1 MNFNIG
7 DRVRVKD
14 YEEIASNLKARSTSD
29 DPSLWN
35 AGKAKCCGL
44 KGEIVDIMY
53 STAYEK
59 YIYRI
64 KFDGQDAR
72 SRADFT
78 EEALEPLVEATV
90 TYHFETDYAEDNVVI
105 VIMYEDREDGSSR
118 EIARGHGHIIH
129 EGAFG
134 IAQATS
140 YAMYR
145 LYKRF
150 EENNL

>member
-1 MNFNIG
+1 MAFNIG

-14 YEEIASNLKARSTSD
+14 YEEISDHLKVKNTSG

-35 AGKAKCCGL
+35 AGKCKCCGL

-64 KFDGQDAR
+64 RFDDQEER

-78 EEALEPLVEATV
+78 EEALELLVEDDV
-90 TYHFETDYAEDNVVI
+90 TYHIEIDYAENNVVI
-105 VIMYEDREDGSSR
+105 VIMYEDTEESSK
-118 EIARGHGHIIH
+118 EISRGHGHIIH
-129 EGAFG
+129 EGALG

-145 LYKRF
+145 LYKRM

>member
-1 MNFNIG
+1 MAFNIG

-14 YEEIASNLKARSTSD
+14 YEEIADHLKVKSTGD
-29 DPSLWN
+29 DPSLWSC
-35 AGKAKCCGL
+35 GKSRCCGQ

-53 STAYEK
+53 STAYGK

-64 KFDGQDAR
+64 RFDGQAER

-78 EEALEPLVEATV
+78 DEALELLNEDNV
-90 TYHFETDYAEDNVVI
+90 TYHFETDIAEDNVVI
-105 VIMYEDREDGSSR
+105 VIMYEDREDSSK
-118 EIARGHGHIIH
+118 EIGRGHGHVIH
-129 EGAFG
+129 EGALG

-145 LYKRF
+145 LYKRL

>member
-1 MNFNIG
+1 MAFKIG

-14 YEEIASNLKARSTSD
+14 YEDIPDNLKVKNAD
-29 DPSLWN
+29 GNPSLWSC
-35 AGKAKCCGL
+35 GKSRCCGQ

-64 KFDGQDAR
+64 HFDEQEYR

-78 EEALEPLVEATV
+78 EEALELLKEDNVS
-90 TYHFETDYAEDNVVI
+90 YHFDIDYADDNVVI
-105 VIMYEDREDGSSR
+105 AIMYEDHEDGSSE

-134 IAQATS
+134 VAQATS
-140 YAMYR
+140 YAMFK
-145 LYKRF
+145 LYNRMK
-150 EENNL
+150 ENNL

>member
-1 MNFNIG
+1 MAFNIG

-14 YEEIASNLKARSTSD
+14 YEEIADHLKVKNTGD
-29 DPSLWN
+29 DPSMWN

-64 KFDGQDAR
+64 HFDEQAER

-78 EEALEPLVEATV
+78 EEALELLHEDSVS
-90 TYHFETDYAEDNVVI
+90 YHFETDIAEDNVVI
-105 VIMYEDREDGSSR
+105 VIMYEDHEDGSSK
-118 EIARGHGHIIH
+118 EVGRGHGHIIH
-129 EGAFG
+129 EGALG

-140 YAMYR
+140 YGMYR
-145 LYKRF
+145 LYKRL
-150 EENNL
+150 EENNF

>member
-1 MNFNIG
+1 MTFNIG

-14 YEEIASNLKARSTSD
+14 YEKIPDNLKVKNTGN
-29 DPSLWN
+29 DPSLWSC
-35 AGKAKCCGL
+35 GKSRCCGQ

-64 KFDGQDAR
+64 HFDEQTER

-78 EEALEPLVEATV
+78 EEALELLKEEAV
-90 TYHFETDYAEDNVVI
+90 TYHFETDFADDNVVI
-105 VIMYEDREDGSSR
+105 VIMYEDNEESSK

-129 EGAFG
+129 EGALG

-145 LYKRF
+145 LYKRM

>member
-1 MNFNIG
+1 MAFNIG

-14 YEEIASNLKARSTSD
+14 YEEIADNLKAKKTDD

-44 KGEIVDIMY
+44 KGKIVDIMY

-64 KFDGQDAR
+64 HFDEQEGR

-78 EEALEPLVEATV
+78 EEALELLQEESVS
-90 TYHFETDYAEDNVVI
+90 YRFETDFVDNVVV
-105 VIMYEDREDGSSR
+105 VIMYEDYEDGTS
-118 EIARGHGHIIH
+118 EEVGRGHGHIIH
-129 EGAFG
+129 EGALG

-145 LYKRF
+145 LYKRL

>member
-1 MNFNIG
+1 MQFNIG

-14 YEEIASNLKARSTSD
+14 YNEIPDNLKVKNTSG

-35 AGKAKCCGL
+35 AGKCKCCGL

-53 STAYEK
+53 STAHEK

-64 KFDGQDAR
+64 HFDEQDAR

-78 EEALEPLVEATV
+78 DEALELLKEDTV
-90 TYHFETDYAEDNVVI
+90 TYHFETDIAEDNVVI
-105 VIMYEDREDGSSR
+105 VIMYEDHEDGSSK

-129 EGAFG
+129 EGALG

-140 YAMYR
+140 YALYR
-145 LYKRF
+145 LYKRM

>member
-1 MNFNIG
+1 MEFKIG

-14 YEEIASNLKARSTSD
+14 YEEISDHLKKRRTED
-29 DPSLWN
+29 DPSVWN

-44 KGEIVDIMY
+44 KGKIVDIMY

-64 KFDGQDAR
+64 HFDEQEER

-78 EEALEPLVEATV
+78 EEALELLQEDTV
-90 TYHFETDYAEDNVVI
+90 TYHTEIDYADDNVVI
-105 VIMYEDREDGSSR
+105 AIMYEDNGDSSK

-140 YAMYR
+140 YAMFR

>member
-1 MNFNIG
+1 MEFKIG
-7 DRVRVKD
+7 DRVRVKN
-14 YEEIASNLKARSTSD
+14 YEEIADHLKRKRTED
-29 DPSLWN
+29 DPSVWN

-53 STAYEK
+53 STAKEK

-64 KFDGQDAR
+64 HFDGQAER

-78 EEALEPLVEATV
+78 SEALELLTEETV
-90 TYHFETDYAEDNVVI
+90 TYRFETDIAEDNVVI
-105 VIMYEDREDGSSR
+105 AIMYEDYEDGSSR
-118 EIARGHGHIIH
+118 EVTRGHGHIIH
-129 EGAFG
+129 EGALG

-145 LYKRF
+145 LYKRM
-150 EENNL
+150 EENNF

>member
-1 MNFNIG
+1 MDFNIG

-14 YEEIASNLKARSTSD
+14 YEQIADHLKTKNTD
-29 DPSLWN
+29 NDPSLWN

-64 KFDGQDAR
+64 HFDGQEER

-78 EEALEPLVEATV
+78 DEALELLQEDTV
-90 TYHFETDYAEDNVVI
+90 TYHHDIDYAEDNVVI
-105 VIMYEDREDGSSR
+105 AIMYEDHKDGSSK

-129 EGAFG
+129 EGALG

-145 LYKRF
+145 LYKRV